1 MIKSMTGFGRY
12 ETITEDY
19 RISVEIKSVNH
30 RYCDMNIKLPKK
42 FNEIESNLRN
52 AMKSYASRGKID
64 VYVGYEDYAQ
74 AGTHVHYHEQLA
86 GEYMQAT
93 QRASKDFGLSSG
105 MTASALI
112 RFPEVVSIEEETDDL
127 QDVFPVVI
135 ETLQKAGEQFAA
147 AREREGGSL
156 HEDICNKLQYL
167 LELVAQVE
175 QRSPEILSEYRKK
188 LTDKVQELLGDRKL
202 DDSVLATELIV
213 YADKV
218 CVDEE
223 TVRLRS
229 HIESMQETLEQSDAI
244 GRKLDFIAQEMNRE
258 ANTILSKANDKELSA
273 VAINLKTEI
282 EKIREQIQNIE

>member
-64 VYVGYEDYAQ
+64 VYIGYEDYAQ

-86 GEYMQAT
+86 GEYMQAA
-93 QRASKDFGLSSG
+93 QKASEDFELSSG

-112 RFPEVVSIEEETDDL
+112 RFPEVLSIEEETDDL
-127 QDVFPVVI
+127 QDVFPVVV
-135 ETLQKAGEQFAA
+135 ETLQKAGEQFVA
-147 AREREGGSL
+147 AREREGESL
-156 HEDICNKLQYL
+156 YEDIRNKLQYL

-229 HIESMQETLEQSDAI
+229 HIESMQETLEQPDAI

>member
-86 GEYMQAT
+86 GEYMQAA
-93 QRASKDFGLSSG
+93 QKASEDFELSSG

-112 RFPEVVSIEEETDDL
+112 RFPEVLSIEEETDDL

-147 AREREGGSL
+147 AREREGESL
-156 HEDICNKLQYL
+156 YEDIRNKLQYL

-229 HIESMQETLEQSDAI
+229 HIESMQETLEQPDAI

>member
-64 VYVGYEDYAQ
+64 VYIGYEDYAQ

-86 GEYMQAT
+86 GEYMQAA
-93 QRASKDFGLSSG
+93 QKASEDFELSSG

-112 RFPEVVSIEEETDDL
+112 RFPEVLSIEEETDDL
-127 QDVFPVVI
+127 QDVFPVVV

-147 AREREGGSL
+147 AREREGESL
-156 HEDICNKLQYL
+156 YEDIRNKLQYL

-229 HIESMQETLEQSDAI
+229 HIESMQETLEQPDAI

>member
-12 ETITEDY
+12 EAITEDY

-86 GEYMQAT
+86 GEYMQAA
-93 QRASKDFGLSSG
+93 QKASEDFELSSG

-112 RFPEVVSIEEETDDL
+112 RFPEVLSIEEETDDL

-147 AREREGGSL
+147 AREREGESL
-156 HEDICNKLQYL
+156 YEDIRNKLQYL

-229 HIESMQETLEQSDAI
+229 HIESMQETLEQPDAI